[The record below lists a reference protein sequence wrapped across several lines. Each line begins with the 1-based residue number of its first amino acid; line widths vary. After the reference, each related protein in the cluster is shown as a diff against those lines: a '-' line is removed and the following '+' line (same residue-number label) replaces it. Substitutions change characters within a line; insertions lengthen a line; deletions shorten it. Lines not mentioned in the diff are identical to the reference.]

1 MESRD
6 RLTYIDGLRAIALL
20 SVIAFSAIFPL
31 MIELPARLTY
41 LASGIDLFFA
51 ISGFCLAYPWLSRV
65 RAGSGLGL
73 DPATY
78 GAFLL
83 RRFSRVAPAFYV
95 ALAVFAL
102 LGMTAFGF
110 PTAAGIVNGFSSQA
124 SREFFLDLA
133 FLIPSHPVLDS
144 SFWAVGVAAR
154 WYLVC
159 PLLIALYV
167 RSRWAFGVVAGA
179 LYGAY
184 YFLAHG
190 LVDLGTLPCFMAGV
204 AAADVAILRPAW
216 SRYAWLGAAGAVG
229 CGVWSA
235 GNSID
240 YGNPVWHAAAFF
252 LVVTAGSPR
261 ARRMLGFK
269 PLVAFGVASYSIY
282 LYQAPF
288 IAWFEMQGVFPA
300 LAAGWATSLGF
311 VAWAMVEL
319 RVSSDPFRR
328 RFEARLSGVFPRVR
342 RADPPAT
349 QAEAA

>member
-1 MESRD
+1 MEPRD

-20 SVIAFSAIFPL
+20 SVLAFSALLPL
-31 MIELPARLTY
+31 MVELPARFTY

-51 ISGFCLAYPWLSRV
+51 ISGFCLGYPWLSRV
-65 RAGSGLGL
+65 RAGSGFGL
-73 DPATY
+73 DAATY
-78 GAFLL
+78 RAFLL

-110 PTAAGIVNGFSSQA
+110 PTAAAIVKGFSSQA
-124 SREFFLDLA
+124 IREFFLDLV
-133 FLIPSHPVLDS
+133 FLIPSHPVHDS
-144 SFWAVGVAAR
+144 SFWPVGVAAR

-167 RSRWAFGVVAGA
+167 RSRWAFAILAGA

-204 AAADVAILRPAW
+204 VAADVAILRPAW
-216 SRYAWLGAAGAVG
+216 SRFAWLGAAAAIG

-235 GNSID
+235 GVTID
-240 YGNPVWHAAAFF
+240 YGNPLWHAAAFF
-252 LVVTAGSPR
+252 LIVTAGSPV

-288 IAWFEMQGVFPA
+288 TAWFEMQGVFPV
-300 LAAGWATSLGF
+300 LAAGWATCLGF
-311 VAWAMVEL
+311 VAWAVVEL

-328 RFEARLSGVFPRVR
+328 RFEARLSGVFPRLRHVK
-342 RADPPAT
+342 PPT

>member
-6 RLTYIDGLRAIALL
+6 RLTYVDGLRALALL
-20 SVIAFSAIFPL
+20 SVLAFSAVLPL
-31 MIELPARLTY
+31 MVALPARLTY

-78 GAFLL
+78 RAFLL

-110 PTAAGIVNGFSSQA
+110 PTATGIVNGFSSQA
-124 SREFFLDLA
+124 IHEFFLDLV
-133 FLIPSHPVLDS
+133 FLIPNHPVHDS

-167 RSRWAFGVVAGA
+167 RSRWSFGIVMGA

-190 LVDLGTLPCFMAGV
+190 FVDLGTLPCFMAGV
-204 AAADVAILRPAW
+204 VSADVAILRPAW
-216 SRYAWLGAAGAVG
+216 SRYAWLGAAAAVG
-229 CGVWSA
+229 CGIWNA
-235 GNSID
+235 GITID

-252 LVVTAGSPR
+252 IVVTAGSPV
-261 ARRMLGFK
+261 ARRLLGFK

-282 LYQAPF
+282 LYAAPF
-288 IAWFEMQGVFPA
+288 TAWFEMQGAFPA
-300 LAAGWATSLGF
+300 LAAGWATCLGF
-311 VAWAMVEL
+311 VAWAIVEL

-328 RFEARLSGVFPRVR
+328 GFEARLSGVFPRPR
-342 RADPPAT
+342 HAEPSAT